1 MKTPVIIGIAGGTGS
16 GKTTVARAIYDRVG
30 KDRIEWISHD
40 SYYRNFDGYSPEQ
53 RHQINFDHPDSL
65 ETELLVR
72 HLDVLAKGSSVD
84 VPVYEFATHS
94 RNPDK
99 THRVEPRKVIIVE
112 GILVLAEP
120 ELRKRIDIKLFV
132 DTPASP
138 REARI
143 KWRSTPSFPGSSIY
157 SFSYLPCLQP
167 QPAVLHEVTKFTD
180 RRNGEVLPSRFG
192 VLPCVGVEPIHGAP
206 RITTHGYRYTEG
218 GDWDC
223 LWCTSKR
230 TRALKTRFAGSNG
243 NAKSRGSSPS

>member
-132 DTPASP
+132 DTPADIRFLRRLTRDIES
-138 REARI
+138 RG
-143 KWRSTPSFPGSSIY
+143 RSLKSVIDQ
-157 SFSYLPCLQP
+157 YLNTVRPM
-167 QPAVLHEVTKFTD
+167 HEEF
-180 RRNGEVLPSRFG
+180 
-192 VLPCVGVEPIHGAP
+192 VEPSKRHADLIIP
-206 RITTHGYRYTEG
+206 EG
-218 GDWDC
+218 GENQV
-223 LWCTSKR
+223 
-230 TRALKTRFAGSNG
+230 ALDAII
-243 NAKSRGSSPS
+243 SRVEHLLV